1 MEPIPVTVLVGF
13 LGSGKTT
20 LLNRLL
26 RSGGAGRA
34 LVVVNEFGDIGL
46 DGALLESSGDGL
58 VELPG
63 GCLCCTIAGDLLATL
78 EGLLAKRRRFLR
90 PLRFD
95 RILIEAS
102 GLATPGPILRTLL
115 MERTLAEQ
123 LRPAGVVA
131 VAAAPLLEG
140 QLEEHPE
147 VREQLALADLV
158 VLTHMD
164 RMEQETG
171 LQLGQQSSRAAAA
184 SRVAALAAPGAR
196 ILLGDEVAAA
206 PAQLLDC
213 APAVEGLLDRVEE
226 HAHLH
231 AGEACTAGEHGGHA
245 QHHTPGVRSV
255 SLTTENALDLR
266 ALDLWLQF
274 VCGRRSPRVLRLKGI
289 VRTEAGRW
297 ALVQGVGEWLESAPW
312 EGAPPEVSRLVLIGQ
327 GLDEAELQRGWR
339 AAGG

>member
-1 MEPIPVTVLVGF
+1 VEPVPVTVLVGF

-26 RSGGAGRA
+26 KSGSAGRA

-131 VAAAPLLEG
+131 VAAAPLVER
-140 QLEEHPE
+140 QLVEHPE

-158 VLTHMD
+158 VLTHLD
-164 RMEQETG
+164 RTPGADDSAAAE
-171 LQLGQQSSRAAAA
+171 AAAA
-184 SRVAALAAPGAR
+184 SRVAARAAPGAR
-196 ILLGDEVAAA
+196 ILRGDEVAAS

-213 APAVEGLLDRVEE
+213 APSTEGLLERVER

-231 AGEACTAGEHGGHA
+231 AEETCAAHEHA
-245 QHHTPGVRSV
+245 AHHTQGVRSV
-255 SLTTENALDLR
+255 SLTTDNALDLR

-274 VCGRRSPRVLRLKGI
+274 VCGRRAPRVLRLKGI
-289 VRTEAGRW
+289 VRTEGGRW

-327 GLDEAELQRGWR
+327 GLDDAELLRGWR

>member
-1 MEPIPVTVLVGF
+1 VEPVPVTVLVGF

-26 RSGGAGRA
+26 KSGSAGRA

-131 VAAAPLLEG
+131 VAAAPLVER
-140 QLEEHPE
+140 QLVEHPE

-158 VLTHMD
+158 VLTHLD
-164 RMEQETG
+164 RTPGADDSAAAE
-171 LQLGQQSSRAAAA
+171 AAAA
-184 SRVAALAAPGAR
+184 SRVAARAAPGAR
-196 ILLGDEVAAA
+196 ILRGVRVPDDGQCPGPAGPRPVAA
-206 PAQLLDC
+206 
-213 APAVEGLLDRVEE
+213 VRV
-226 HAHLH
+226 
-231 AGEACTAGEHGGHA
+231 
-245 QHHTPGVRSV
+245 
-255 SLTTENALDLR
+255 
-266 ALDLWLQF
+266 
-274 VCGRRSPRVLRLKGI
+274 RSPR
-289 VRTEAGRW
+289 A
-297 ALVQGVGEWLESAPW
+297 A
-312 EGAPPEVSRLVLIGQ
+312 
-327 GLDEAELQRGWR
+327 R
-339 AAGG
+339 AAPQGDRADGGGALGSGAGGGGVARVRALGGRSS